1 MQRLLLKVCRWFA
14 VCSSSPSRKEWKRL
28 SRSSGEDPLSSAK
41 RTRPNSRSRKSIIHL
56 RILNFQLNCIRP
68 TPTAPVHTVLF
79 CIALFRA
86 IPNHEH
92 TTLCLSQA
100 WATHFSQSLLRITL
114 LASPLN
120 HPLACTTM
128 SLDVGSLRLA
138 SLVHLGSEK
147 G

>member
-1 MQRLLLKVCRWFA
+1 MDHLA
-14 VCSSSPSRKEWKRL
+14 VAELR
-28 SRSSGEDPLSSAK
+28 PLIS
-41 RTRPNSRSRKSIIHL
+41 
-56 RILNFQLNCIRP
+56 
-68 TPTAPVHTVLF
+68 
-79 CIALFRA
+79 
-86 IPNHEH
+86 
-92 TTLCLSQA
+92 
-100 WATHFSQSLLRITL
+100 FSQSLLRITL